1 VKLQGDDMSEQP
13 LTLALL
19 LDAVEQT
26 LSARLSEIG
35 NFLRG
40 PLQGVPATLPA
51 LSLECA
57 GLLPGQ
63 DPGNGQTAL
72 ICQMQARL
80 LVVPGDAEAEAL
92 ALRNVAALAMLL
104 RAQNWGLELEPVS
117 FIQAQPE
124 SDDPALAACRVWLV
138 EWRQPVLLG
147 DTEWLWED
155 QPPGSL
161 VLGFDPETGPGHE
174 DDYFDPGAL
183 Q

>member
-1 VKLQGDDMSEQP
+1 MSEQS
-13 LTLALL
+13 LTLARL

-26 LSARLSEIG
+26 LTARLTEIG
-35 NFLRG
+35 TFLRG
-40 PLQGVPATLPA
+40 PLRSVPATLPA
-51 LSLECA
+51 LALECA

-72 ICQMQARL
+72 ICRMQARV
-80 LVVPGDAEAEAL
+80 LVERDDEAEAL
-92 ALRNVAALAMLL
+92 ALRNVAALTILL
-104 RAQNWGLELEPVS
+104 RAQSWGLDLAPVS

-124 SDDPALAACRVWLV
+124 TDDPELAACRVWLV

-147 DTEWLWED
+147 ETEWMWED

-161 VLGFDPETGPGHE
+161 MLGFDPQTGPGHE
-174 DDYFDPGAL
+174 DDYFDPGAV

>member
-1 VKLQGDDMSEQP
+1 MSEQP

-19 LDAVEQT
+19 LDTMEQT
-26 LSARLSEIG
+26 LTARLTEIG
-35 NFLRG
+35 TFLRG
-40 PLQGVPATLPA
+40 PLRSVPATLPA
-51 LSLECA
+51 LALECA

-72 ICQMQARL
+72 VCQMQARV
-80 LVVPGDAEAEAL
+80 LVERDDEAEAL
-92 ALRNVAALAMLL
+92 ALRNVAALTILL

-124 SDDPALAACRVWLV
+124 TDDPALAACRVWLV

-147 DTEWLWED
+147 ETEWLWED

-161 VLGFDPETGPGHE
+161 RLGFDPETGPGHE

>member
-1 VKLQGDDMSEQP
+1 MSEQP

-19 LDAVEQT
+19 LEAVEQT
-26 LSARLSEIG
+26 LTARLTEIG
-35 NFLRG
+35 IFLRG
-40 PLQGVPATLPA
+40 PLRGVPATLPA
-51 LSLECA
+51 LALECA

-72 ICQMQARL
+72 ICQMQARI
-80 LVVPGDAEAEAL
+80 LVARDDAEAEAL
-92 ALRNVAALAMLL
+92 ALRNVAALAILL

-124 SDDPALAACRVWLV
+124 ADDPALVTCRVWLI

-147 DTEWLWED
+147 ETQWLWED

-161 VLGFDPETGPGHE
+161 MLGFDPNTGAGHE
-174 DDYFDPGAL
+174 DDYFDPGAV

>member
-1 VKLQGDDMSEQP
+1 MSEQP

-26 LSARLSEIG
+26 LSARLGEIG
-35 NFLRG
+35 DYLRG
-40 PLQGVPATLPA
+40 PLKQAPATLPA
-51 LSLECA
+51 LALEYA
-57 GLLPGQ
+57 GMLPGR

-72 ICQMQARL
+72 ICRLQARL
-80 LVVPGDAEAEAL
+80 LVTRDDAEAEEL
-92 ALRNVAALAMLL
+92 ALRNVAVLAVQL

-124 SDDPALAACRVWLV
+124 LDNPVLAACRVWLV
-138 EWRQPVLLG
+138 EWQQPVLLG
-147 DTEWLWED
+147 ETEWPWED

-161 VLGFDPETGPGHE
+161 RLGFDPQTGPGHE

>member
-1 VKLQGDDMSEQP
+1 MSEQP

-26 LSARLSEIG
+26 LTERLTEVG
-35 NFLRG
+35 TFLRG
-40 PLQGVPATLPA
+40 PLKQAPTLFPA
-51 LSLECA
+51 LALEYA
-57 GLLPGQ
+57 GVLPGH

-72 ICQMQARL
+72 ICRLQARL
-80 LVVPGDAEAEAL
+80 LVARDDAEAEEL
-92 ALRNVAALAMLL
+92 ALRNVAALAVLL

-124 SDDPALAACRVWLV
+124 LDNPVLAACRVWLV
-138 EWRQPVLLG
+138 EWQQPVLLG
-147 DTEWLWED
+147 ETEWPWED

-161 VLGFDPETGPGHE
+161 MLGFDPQTGPGHE